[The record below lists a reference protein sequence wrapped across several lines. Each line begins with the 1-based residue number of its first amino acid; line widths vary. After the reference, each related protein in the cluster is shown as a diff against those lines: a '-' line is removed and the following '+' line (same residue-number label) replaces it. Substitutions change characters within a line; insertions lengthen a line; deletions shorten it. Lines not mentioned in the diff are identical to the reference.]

1 VLELRTVP
9 ADHPDALRLVREVQQ
24 VYVERYGEADLT
36 PMRAAEFAP
45 PGGIFLVGYDVG
57 GVPVACGG
65 WRARDDADP
74 GLTPGDAEIKRM
86 YVVPAAR
93 GRGYARAV
101 LAELERS
108 AATAGRRRAVLETGT
123 RQPEALALYTAQEY
137 LPIPGFG
144 VYRCAPD
151 SRCFAKALPV
161 PAVPPAH
168 PDGTFART

>member
-74 GLTPGDAEIKRM
+74 G
-86 YVVPAAR
+86 
-93 GRGYARAV
+93 
-101 LAELERS
+101 
-108 AATAGRRRAVLETGT
+108 
-123 RQPEALALYTAQEY
+123 
-137 LPIPGFG
+137 
-144 VYRCAPD
+144 
-151 SRCFAKALPV
+151 
-161 PAVPPAH
+161 PPAR
-168 PDGTFART
+168 RTSA